1 MPEPRRRREHARFLH
16 LTLVAYAATIVA
28 RIPTR
33 PTLEQRVCATPAR
46 RVLRVTKRSRRLR
59 MYTRNARG
67 RIDTAFIRPL
77 SFFVLHYAF
86 MQNWHAPNCRFLA
99 GACSAER
106 GLLASPRR
114 TRRRFS
120 LGPFSSPRVPLLSPA
135 SGAFMLIQCRLWRA
149 AAAVPWLNGV
159 RRTVCPE
166 RRGLRPAA
174 E

>member
-28 RIPTR
+28 RLVPH
-33 PTLEQRVCATPAR
+33 PAR

-59 MYTRNARG
+59 MYTRNTRG

-99 GACSAER
+99 VACSAER